1 MKNKKNIIPIICAL
15 AIFILSSCT
24 FFLTGENLISL
35 IKMDEKI
42 TFSGPVFIIFF
53 SFPFISY
60 LMILSIRVN
69 ITGRYPKHHDTYVKY
84 SAVIA
89 FSSFILSFPLSFYV
103 DYKLKSE
110 NYLVCKRISWAS
122 PNTYVKNIKLCD

>member
-1 MKNKKNIIPIICAL
+1 MANKKNILPIICAF
-15 AIFILSSCT
+15 AIFILALSGS
-24 FFLTGENLISL
+24 FLAGENLISL
-35 IKMDEKI
+35 VKMEDKI
-42 TFSGPVFIIFF
+42 TFSGHVFIIFF

-60 LMILSIRVN
+60 LMILSILVN
-69 ITGRYPKHHDTYVKY
+69 IIGRYPKHHDTYVKY

-110 NYLVCKRISWAS
+110 NYLICKRISLAS
-122 PNTYVKNIKLCD
+122 PNTYVKDIKLCD

>member
-1 MKNKKNIIPIICAL
+1 MVNKKKILHIIGAFSFIIL
-15 AIFILSSCT
+15 TLFT
-24 FFLTGENLISL
+24 FFSSGENLISL
-35 IKMDEKI
+35 VKMEDKI

-53 SFPFISY
+53 SFPLLSY
-60 LMILSIRVN
+60 SMIFVIYFN
-69 ITGRYPKHHDTYVKY
+69 ITGRCPKYHDNFIKCFGMIT
-84 SAVIA
+84 VISF
-89 FSSFILSFPLSFYV
+89 FSSFPLSFYV

>member
-1 MKNKKNIIPIICAL
+1 MANKKNILPIICAF
-15 AIFILSSCT
+15 AIFILALSG
-24 FFLTGENLISL
+24 FFLAGENLISL
-35 IKMDEKI
+35 VKMEDKI
-42 TFSGPVFIIFF
+42 TFSGHVFIIFF

-60 LMILSIRVN
+60 LMILSILVN

-110 NYLVCKRISWAS
+110 NYLICKRISLAS
-122 PNTYVKNIKLCD
+122 PNTYVKDIKLCD

>member
-1 MKNKKNIIPIICAL
+1 MENKKNIIPIICAL

-84 SAVIA
+84 TAVIA